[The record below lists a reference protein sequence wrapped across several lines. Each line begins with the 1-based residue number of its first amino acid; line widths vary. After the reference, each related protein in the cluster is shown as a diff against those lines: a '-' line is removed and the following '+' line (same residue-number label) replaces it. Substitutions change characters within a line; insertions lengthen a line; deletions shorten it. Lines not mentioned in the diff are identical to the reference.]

1 MHFLFLK
8 PALAEV
14 WRTHLKGSEL
24 EAVRLNCLEN

>member
-24 EAVRLNCLEN
+24 EAMRQTV